1 MSLLF
6 TIAHMLAWLLSLR
19 GVALP
24 GGASNALFDPTLPLP
39 ATFLTLLPQLNA
51 PAGDDDTLA
60 DAAAV
65 FPSPGTAGVFVV
77 LGAALVRRRR

>member
-6 TIAHMLAWLLSLR
+6 TIAHVIAWLLSLR
-19 GVALP
+19 GIALP
-24 GGASNALFDPTLPLP
+24 EGGSDALLDPMLPLP
-39 ATFLTLLPQLNA
+39 ATFLTLLPELGL
-51 PAGDDDTLA
+51 PTDDEAIIA

-77 LGAALVRRRR
+77 FGAALVRRRR